1 MKTFEF
7 CKTKETN
14 SKLEANWSSLEQIY
28 NLLEHANKHVDA
40 WYCDGSPDNPNIPTI
55 NYLKAVIES
64 CGNVEVEFLQN
75 GEKRDLWIYR
85 KKISLLDVDETTE
98 LSNEFSYVEV
108 AITGED
114 KKLHFS
120 SIENAYNYVI
130 NQYKGSGSWK
140 FEAKNEL
147 KVSFQGSEPI
157 FACVEKIINNDTFSL
172 QIVKDDGV
180 ILVAFIKEDVNI
192 QQELKE

>member
-1 MKTFEF
+1 MKTLEF
-7 CKTKETN
+7 YKTKKTN
-14 SKLEANWSSLEQIY
+14 STPEAYWKSLEQVY
-28 NLLEHANKHVDA
+28 NRFEHANKHIDA
-40 WYCDGSPDNPNIPTI
+40 WYCDGSPNNPKLPSID
-55 NYLKAVIES
+55 YLKAVIES
-64 CGNVEVEFLQN
+64 YGKVEVEFLQN
-75 GEKRDLWIYR
+75 GGREDLCIYK

-157 FACVEKIINNDTFSL
+157 FASVEKIINNDTFRL
-172 QIVKDDGV
+172 QIVKDDGA
-180 ILVAFIKEDVNI
+180 ILVSFVKENVNI
-192 QQELKE
+192 QQELKG